1 MKKKIKTKIGNLKIA
16 SGDLLA
22 DMLDQEKV
30 REELAACIIQGDSES
45 FKEIL
50 SAFVDAYLNKKQLSD
65 KSTLSRDTLYRV
77 IRKENIS
84 VDSVFKIL
92 NAG

>member
-1 MKKKIKTKIGNLKIA
+1 MKKKTKTKIGSIKVA
-16 SGDLLA
+16 SGDLLT
-22 DMLDQEKV
+22 DMLDQETV
-30 REELAACIIQGDSES
+30 REELAACLIQGDSES

-50 SAFVDAYLNKKQLSD
+50 AAFVDAYVNKKQLGQ
-65 KSTLSRDTLYRV
+65 KSSLSRDTLYRV

>member
-1 MKKKIKTKIGNLKIA
+1 MKKKTKTKMGKFKVASSNLL
-16 SGDLLA
+16 D

-30 REELAACIIQGDSES
+30 REELAACLISGDSES

-50 SAFVDAYLNKKQLSD
+50 SAFVDAYNNKQQLSE
-65 KSTLSRDTLYRV
+65 KSKLSRDTLYRV

-84 VDSVFKIL
+84 VDSIFKIL